1 MGKIIHKYGM
11 NKQEKQNKLKMYSTY
26 WQNQTVVCSYVR
38 VHGNVAAGRSLAGI
52 FCMIPGQLD
61 RWTEKIVA

>member
-1 MGKIIHKYGM
+1 MKISTSM
-11 NKQEKQNKLKMYSTY
+11 AWNKQERQNKPKMYSTAI
-26 WQNQTVVCSYVR
+26 R
-38 VHGNVAAGRSLAGI
+38 GNVAAGRSLAGI

>member
-1 MGKIIHKYGM
+1 MGEIIHKYGM
-11 NKQEKQNKLKMYSTY
+11 NKQEKQNKLKMDST
-26 WQNQTVVCSYVR
+26 WQNQMVVYSTAIR
-38 VHGNVAAGRSLAGI
+38 GNVAAGRSLAGI